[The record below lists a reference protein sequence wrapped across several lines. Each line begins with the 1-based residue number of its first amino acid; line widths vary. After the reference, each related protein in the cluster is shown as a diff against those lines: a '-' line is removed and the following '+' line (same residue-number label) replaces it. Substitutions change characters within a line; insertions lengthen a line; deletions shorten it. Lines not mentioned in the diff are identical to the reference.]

1 MVHRNGVSV
10 RFTVDNTRIALLY
23 TSNKV
28 HFALIS
34 IYFTPYL
41 PNLRCVH
48 LYKSKFIFIKPQLL
62 YYAIYKSNL
71 QKFIFTLLNLDSCTG
86 KSIFLPL

>member
-10 RFTVDNTRIALLY
+10 RFTVDNMRIALLY

-28 HFALIS
+28 YFALIFL
-34 IYFTPYL
+34 YFTSYL

-48 LYKSKFIFIKPQLL
+48 LYKSKFTFTKPQLL

-71 QKFIFTLLNLDSCTG
+71 
-86 KSIFLPL
+86 

>member
-10 RFTVDNTRIALLY
+10 RFTVDNVRIALLY

-28 HFALIS
+28 YFALIFL
-34 IYFTPYL
+34 YFTSYL
-41 PNLRCVH
+41 PNLRRVH

-62 YYAIYKSNL
+62 HCTIYKSNL
-71 QKFIFTLLNLDSCTG
+71 
-86 KSIFLPL
+86 